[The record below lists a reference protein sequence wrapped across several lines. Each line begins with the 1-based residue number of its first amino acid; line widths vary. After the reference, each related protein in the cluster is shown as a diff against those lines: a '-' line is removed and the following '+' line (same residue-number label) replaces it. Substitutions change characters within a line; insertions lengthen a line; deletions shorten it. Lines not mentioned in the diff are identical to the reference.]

1 MSRLFWIVM
10 VGDRRGTDPA
20 DDQQFDAG
28 STFGIENYDFSR
40 LIWLGAIAALVGAG
54 LIRSGR
60 PLGDM
65 ARNLGTWAVI
75 ALALIA
81 GYQYRY
87 ELQDIA
93 SRVTAGL
100 VPGSPLALGV
110 EDGHATVTL
119 DKADNGHFE
128 ARIIDQWRAGPRRR
142 RHRRDQ
148 HVLTAE
154 DAQAAGFNPAAL
166 DFTIPVSTANGMA
179 RAAAVRTDEV
189 AIGGIVR
196 KNMPVMVAAPGTL
209 GQSLL
214 GMNFI
219 GSLSGFDVRGDRM
232 ILGTETR
239 QAASAAAPLKSTA
252 AKAFFSTSGP
262 APGLVASVDRI
273 CR

>member
-10 VGDRRGTDPA
+10 VVIGAGLILLMINDS
-20 DDQQFDAG
+20 AG
-28 STFGIENYDFSR
+28 STFGVENYDFSR
-40 LIWLGAIAALVGAG
+40 LIWLGAIAALIGAG
-54 LIRSGR
+54 LLRSGR

-128 ARIIDQWRAGPRRR
+128 ARIMINGAPVRAVVDTGATSI
-142 RHRRDQ
+142 
-148 HVLTAE
+148 VLTAE

-166 DFTIPVSTANGMA
+166 NFTIPVSTANGMA
-179 RAAAVRTDEV
+179 RAAAVKTDEV

-196 KNMPVMVAAPGTL
+196 KDMPVMIAAPGML

-232 ILGTETR
+232 ILR
-239 QAASAAAPLKSTA
+239 
-252 AKAFFSTSGP
+252 
-262 APGLVASVDRI
+262 D
-273 CR
+273 

>member
-1 MSRLFWIVM
+1 MAVIGIGLVLLMLNNS
-10 VGDRRGTDPA
+10 
-20 DDQQFDAG
+20 AG
-28 STFGIENYDFSR
+28 STFGIENNDFSR
-40 LIWLGAIAALVGAG
+40 LIWLGALGALISAG

-60 PLGDM
+60 PLGAM
-65 ARNLGTWAVI
+65 AHNLGTWAIIV
-75 ALALIA
+75 LALVA

-128 ARIIDQWRAGPRRR
+128 ARILVNGAAVRAVVDTGATSI
-142 RHRRDQ
+142 
-148 HVLTAE
+148 VLTAE

-166 DFTIPVSTANGMA
+166 NFTIPVSTANGMA
-179 RAAAVRTDEV
+179 RAAAVKTEEV

-196 KNMPVMVAAPGTL
+196 KGMPVMIAAPGML
-209 GQSLL
+209 SQSLL

-232 ILGTETR
+232 VLR
-239 QAASAAAPLKSTA
+239 
-252 AKAFFSTSGP
+252 
-262 APGLVASVDRI
+262 D
-273 CR
+273 

>member
-1 MSRLFWIVM
+1 MSRLFWIIIVVIGAGM
-10 VGDRRGTDPA
+10 ILLMINDS
-20 DDQQFDAG
+20 AG

-40 LIWLGAIAALVGAG
+40 LIWLGAFGALIGAG

-75 ALALIA
+75 VLALIV

-87 ELQDIA
+87 ELQDVA

-100 VPGSPLALGV
+100 IPGSPLALGV

-128 ARIIDQWRAGPRRR
+128 ARILVNGAPVRTVVDTGATSI
-142 RHRRDQ
+142 
-148 HVLTAE
+148 VLTSE

-166 DFTIPVSTANGMA
+166 SYTIQVSTANGMA
-179 RAAAVRTDEV
+179 RAAAVKTKEV

-196 KNMPVMVAAPGTL
+196 KDMPVMIAAPGML

-232 ILGTETR
+232 ILR
-239 QAASAAAPLKSTA
+239 
-252 AKAFFSTSGP
+252 
-262 APGLVASVDRI
+262 D
-273 CR
+273 

>member
-1 MSRLFWIVM
+1 MSSRLFWILMAVIG
-10 VGDRRGTDPA
+10 VGAALLMLNDS
-20 DDQQFDAG
+20 AG
-28 STFGIENYDFSR
+28 STLGVENYDFGR
-40 LIWLGAIAALVGAG
+40 LIWLGAFGALIGGG
-54 LIRSGR
+54 LLRSGR

-65 ARNLGTWAVI
+65 ARNFGAWAAIV
-75 ALALIA
+75 LALIA

-128 ARIIDQWRAGPRRR
+128 ARILVNGNPVRAVVDTGATST
-142 RHRRDQ
+142 
-148 HVLTAE
+148 VLTSE

-166 DFTIPVSTANGMA
+166 SFTVPVSTANGMA
-179 RAAAVRTDEV
+179 RAASVRTDEL

-196 KNMPVMVAAPGTL
+196 KNMQVMVAAPGAL
-209 GQSLL
+209 SQSPL

-232 ILGTETR
+232 ILR
-239 QAASAAAPLKSTA
+239 
-252 AKAFFSTSGP
+252 
-262 APGLVASVDRI
+262 D
-273 CR
+273 

>member
-1 MSRLFWIVM
+1 MSRLFWIIIVVIGAGLILLM
-10 VGDRRGTDPA
+10 INDS
-20 DDQQFDAG
+20 AG
-28 STFGIENYDFSR
+28 STFGVENYDFSR
-40 LIWLGAIAALVGAG
+40 LIWLGAFGALIGAG

-75 ALALIA
+75 VLALIA

-87 ELQDIA
+87 ELQDVA

-100 VPGSPLALGV
+100 IPGSPLALGV

-128 ARIIDQWRAGPRRR
+128 ARILVNGAPVRTVVDTGATSI
-142 RHRRDQ
+142 
-148 HVLTAE
+148 VLTSE

-166 DFTIPVSTANGMA
+166 SYTIQVSTANGMA
-179 RAAAVRTDEV
+179 RAAAVKTKEV
-189 AIGGIVR
+189 SIGGIVR
-196 KNMPVMVAAPGTL
+196 KDMPVMIAAPGML

-232 ILGTETR
+232 ILR
-239 QAASAAAPLKSTA
+239 
-252 AKAFFSTSGP
+252 
-262 APGLVASVDRI
+262 D
-273 CR
+273 

>member
-1 MSRLFWIVM
+1 VIGAGLILLMINDS
-10 VGDRRGTDPA
+10 
-20 DDQQFDAG
+20 AG
-28 STFGIENYDFSR
+28 STFGVENYDFSR
-40 LIWLGAIAALVGAG
+40 LIWLGAFGALIGAG

-75 ALALIA
+75 VLALIA

-87 ELQDIA
+87 ELQDLA

-100 VPGSPLALGV
+100 IPGSPLALGV

-128 ARIIDQWRAGPRRR
+128 ARILVNGAPVRTVVDTGATSI
-142 RHRRDQ
+142 
-148 HVLTAE
+148 VLTSE

-166 DFTIPVSTANGMA
+166 SYTIQVSTANGMA
-179 RAAAVRTDEV
+179 RAAAVKTKEV

-196 KNMPVMVAAPGTL
+196 KDMPVMIAAPGML

-232 ILGTETR
+232 ILR
-239 QAASAAAPLKSTA
+239 
-252 AKAFFSTSGP
+252 
-262 APGLVASVDRI
+262 D
-273 CR
+273 

>member
-10 VGDRRGTDPA
+10 VVIGAGLILLMINDS
-20 DDQQFDAG
+20 AG
-28 STFGIENYDFSR
+28 STFGVENYDFSR
-40 LIWLGAIAALVGAG
+40 LIWLGAIAALIGAG

-128 ARIIDQWRAGPRRR
+128 ARIMINGAPVRAVVDTGATSI
-142 RHRRDQ
+142 
-148 HVLTAE
+148 VLTAE

-166 DFTIPVSTANGMA
+166 NFTIPVSTANGMA
-179 RAAAVRTDEV
+179 RAAAVKTDEV

-196 KNMPVMVAAPGTL
+196 KDMPVMIAAPGML

-232 ILGTETR
+232 ILR
-239 QAASAAAPLKSTA
+239 
-252 AKAFFSTSGP
+252 
-262 APGLVASVDRI
+262 D
-273 CR
+273 

>member
-10 VGDRRGTDPA
+10 VVIG
-20 DDQQFDAG
+20 AG
-28 STFGIENYDFSR
+28 LILLMINNSAGRTFGIENHDFSR
-40 LIWLGAIAALVGAG
+40 MLWFGTIATVIGAS

-60 PLGDM
+60 PLGGM
-65 ARNLGTWAVI
+65 ARSLGVWAAI

-87 ELQDIA
+87 ELQDVA
-93 SRVTAGL
+93 SRVTAGF

-110 EDGHATVTL
+110 DNGHATVTL

-128 ARIIDQWRAGPRRR
+128 ARILVNGTPVRTVVDTGATST
-142 RHRRDQ
+142 
-148 HVLTAE
+148 VLTAE

-166 DFTIPVSTANGMA
+166 SYNVDVSTANGMA
-179 RAAAVRTDEV
+179 RAATVKTNEV

-196 KNMPVMVAAPGTL
+196 KNMSVMVAAPGML
-209 GQSLL
+209 EQSLL

-232 ILGTETR
+232 ILR
-239 QAASAAAPLKSTA
+239 
-252 AKAFFSTSGP
+252 
-262 APGLVASVDRI
+262 D
-273 CR
+273 